1 MFDLIQKQDQWLA
14 ICSFEITSQSFMFEA
29 GQQCTYTGKRV
40 LVYDSVLYP
49 NITRYDRDIDAE
61 QKNDNTK

>member
-1 MFDLIQKQDQWLA
+1 
-14 ICSFEITSQSFMFEA
+14 MFEA

-49 NITRYDRDIDAE
+49 NITQYNRDMKWTSSAVVGVI
-61 QKNDNTK
+61 